1 MSSISSIS
9 LSGMQAAQ
17 TQLQASAH
25 NLANSNTKGFHRE
38 EVQQEAR
45 AGVGGV
51 DAEVKR
57 ATGEGANLEEDVVGQ
72 LSAKNSFLA
81 NLAVFKSADKM
92 LGTLIDS
99 KA

>member
-1 MSSISSIS
+1 
-9 LSGMQAAQ
+9 MQAAQ

-38 EVQQEAR
+38 EVQQEAKAGLGGLESRVER
-45 AGVGGV
+45 AADQGSNV
-51 DAEVKR
+51 EK
-57 ATGEGANLEEDVVGQ
+57 DVIDQ
-72 LSAKNSFLA
+72 LGAKNSFLA

-92 LGTLIDS
+92 LGTLVDS